1 LPNEAQL
8 IAAFGLALLTTLV
21 ITPVAIAVAS
31 RTQFHDR
38 PVGYKE
44 HARPTPYLGG
54 AAVLGGFLVAALT
67 VGEEV
72 GRLAPIVLGTCGL
85 WLLGTVDDR
94 VGLPAWPRL
103 AAEAGAA
110 IALWS
115 AGLGWDVVGTD
126 AADLALTIVW
136 VVGLVNAFNLIDNM
150 DGAAATLAGV
160 TAVAVGV
167 LALIEDDVALALLV
181 FGLAGACAGFLPYN
195 LSAPARIFLGD
206 GGSLAIGFVI
216 AAGLMALPAKEELGL
231 ESLLAAVLLAGLPVL
246 DTSLVMISR
255 RRAGLSIM
263 KGGRDHLT
271 HRLRTRIGT
280 ARTVAVIL
288 GVVQAGL
295 GAVAV
300 GVVERGQGSVVVAW
314 TIWFVVAMAAIA
326 LLETSAW
333 TPVREAA
340 GHSTSGARRR
350 TAGGPARPASL
361 VEAVLIAF
369 ISISCGL
376 SPFLYGFYDVSVW
389 GPIALFIV
397 AGLIGLLIARPAV
410 PRRTA
415 LVALSGLVVLWLWSL
430 LSTRWAESADQAL
443 TEANRW
449 LLYAALFGV
458 LVLLLRDDRL
468 GRLLVGAG
476 TAAILALGLYTA
488 GRMALGHG
496 SELFFGRRLNEP
508 LGYANGQA
516 GYLLLGLWPLIAVA
530 ERVERLLA
538 AGLAVAATTLL
549 AGLVVLSQTR
559 AVIPAVLLSGAV
571 LLAVVPGR
579 ARRLWA
585 LTAVAAGVGLALGPL
600 LEVYDGTPDRRVPSE
615 DVLQTAG
622 ITLLLAAAAVG
633 AAWSAACAG
642 WRFAAPRLPVK
653 LWRALVAVPCAV
665 LAAGVV
671 IAVTSVDDPLGRV
684 EREYRTF
691 VELGAASDKG
701 SRFGSGG
708 GNRYDYWR
716 IAAKQFADEPL
727 RGVGAGN
734 YDRTYFLERRTSED
748 IRQPHSIE
756 LQALGELGL
765 VGGLAVGLFVVGVLA
780 GFWRRTRASR
790 DAPGGPVLAVA
801 AGGTFLVWVIHT
813 SVDWLHMIPGVT
825 GLALCSAAVLVGP
838 WRGPPELGTGIVQK
852 GVIVLCGLTVL
863 FGAVLM
869 GRSALAERYRAQAQD
884 AVASEPA
891 RAVER
896 ANDSLS
902 LNDEALQTYYVKAAA
917 YARLDDYAGARA
929 ALFQASRREPHDFVT
944 WGLLGD
950 LAVRRG
956 DFAAAHSYYR
966 RALKL
971 NPRDATLRVLARE
984 PREAISP

>member
-115 AGLGWDVVGTD
+115 AGLGWHVLGTE
-126 AADLALTIVW
+126 AADLALTVVW
-136 VVGLVNAFNLIDNM
+136 VIGLVNAFNLIDNM
-150 DGAAATLAGV
+150 DGAAATIAGV

-206 GGSLAIGFVI
+206 GGSLPIGFVI
-216 AAGLMALPAKEELGL
+216 AAGLMALSAKNELGF

-263 KGGRDHLT
+263 MGGRDHLT

-340 GHSTSGARRR
+340 GPSTSGARWR

-369 ISISCGL
+369 ISIACGL

-488 GRMALGHG
+488 GRMALGDG

-622 ITLLLAAAAVG
+622 ITLLLAAAAAGVT
-633 AAWSAACAG
+633 WSAASAA

-653 LWRALVAVPCAV
+653 PRRALAAVPFAV
-665 LAAGVV
+665 LAAAVV
-671 IAVTSVDDPLGRV
+671 IAVSSVDDPPGRV
-684 EREYRTF
+684 EREYRNF
-691 VELGAASDKG
+691 VELRGARDVG

-716 IAAKQFADEPL
+716 VAANQFADEPL
-727 RGVGAGN
+727 TGVGAGN
-734 YDRTYFLERRTSED
+734 YERTYFLERRTSED

-780 GFWRRTRASR
+780 GFWRRSRTSR
-790 DAPGGPVLAVA
+790 DGGGGPALAVA
-801 AGGTFLVWVIHT
+801 AGGTFLVWLIHT
-813 SVDWLHMIPGVT
+813 SVDWLHLIPGVT

-838 WRGPPELGTGIVQK
+838 WRGPPELGAGLVRK
-852 GVIVLCGLTVL
+852 GVIVLSGLIVL
-863 FGAVLM
+863 FGAVLV

-884 AVASEPA
+884 AVTSEPG

-902 LNDEALQTYYVKAAA
+902 LNDEALSTYYVKAAA
-917 YARLDDYAGARA
+917 YARLDDYTGARA
-929 ALFQASRREPHDFVT
+929 ALLQASRREPHDFVT

-956 DFAAAHSYYR
+956 DFAAARAYYR
-966 RALKL
+966 RALRL
-971 NPRDATLRVLARE
+971 NPRDVTLRVLARE
-984 PREAISP
+984 PQEATRP